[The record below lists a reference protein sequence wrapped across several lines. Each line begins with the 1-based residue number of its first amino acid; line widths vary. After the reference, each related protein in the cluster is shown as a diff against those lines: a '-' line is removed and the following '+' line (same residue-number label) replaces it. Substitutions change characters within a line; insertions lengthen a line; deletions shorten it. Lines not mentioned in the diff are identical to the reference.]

1 MDQEPEAQPTQ
12 TSPVGRLGSDMVVY
26 GLSLALSR
34 SLNFLLL
41 PLITRALSPAEY
53 GQIETINVALNF
65 WLVILTLGSQ
75 TSINYFFFQVESKGD
90 LGAGRRVVSAATQLF
105 FVWGTSWVVLTM
117 VGWPWLEDGVFHGQ
131 LQATL
136 VGTALIASYFSQL
149 NQMALTTFRCLFQPW
164 NYLGVS
170 VLGSVVGAVVTYAS
184 LYHFGQKASGVF
196 LGMLAGAVISNIV
209 AWISLR
215 RLVTLIPQSDLWPR
229 MMKLELP
236 LVPVG
241 LFIHLLNGTDR
252 WFVGTYLGQSALGT
266 YAVAA
271 RFALL
276 MQLMVESFRQAWMP
290 HLMRSL
296 ATEEGPETLRKVSRI
311 YLALSLS
318 AVLWLAAGSRPLLEL
333 MVPAEFAAAYP
344 ITGLLAWSA
353 AMYGFFSIATAG
365 MWKQG
370 RTSLMLVSTGIA
382 AFAGIGLNFALGTSF
397 GIIGSGLA
405 SACATTLWAF
415 LSVIIS
421 ERLWPVGFSALV
433 LSCLLAVAASGLGAI
448 EWLIMHNRPWW
459 QAVVVALLGSFLLT
473 ALGLGRSGIK
483 KAYQNFSRR

>member
-1 MDQEPEAQPTQ
+1 LDQDLEASPTQ

-41 PLITRALSPAEY
+41 PLVTRVLSPAEY

-65 WLVILTLGSQ
+65 WLIILTLGSQ
-75 TSINYFFFQVESKGD
+75 ISINNFFFQLESKGD
-90 LGAGRRVVSAATQLF
+90 LGAGSRVVSAAVQWF
-105 FVWGTSWVVLTM
+105 VVWGSSWVVLTIA
-117 VGWPWLEDGVFHGQ
+117 GWPLLEQSVFHGQ
-131 LQATL
+131 LEATL

-149 NQMALTTFRCLFQPW
+149 NQMALTTFRCLFRPW
-164 NYLGVS
+164 SYLGVS
-170 VLGSVVGAVVTYAS
+170 VLGSVVGAGVTYAC
-184 LYHFGQKASGVF
+184 LYHFGQKAVAVF
-196 LGMLAGAVISNIV
+196 LGLLAGAVISNLV

-241 LFIHLLNGTDR
+241 LLVNLLNGTDR

-276 MQLMVESFRQAWMP
+276 MQLLVESFRQAWMP
-290 HLMRSL
+290 HLMQSL
-296 ATEEGPETLRKVSRI
+296 ATEEGPQTLRRVSRI
-311 YLALSLS
+311 YLAFALS

-370 RTSLMLVSTGIA
+370 RTSLMLVSTAIA
-382 AFAGIGLNFALGTSF
+382 AFASIGLNFTLGTRLGSL
-397 GIIGSGLA
+397 GSGLA
-405 SACATTLWAF
+405 SAIATTLWAF
-415 LSVIIS
+415 LTLAIS
-421 ERLWPVGFSALV
+421 ERLWPVGFPALV
-433 LSCLLAVAASGLGAI
+433 LSSLLAVAATGLGAI
-448 EWLIMHNRPWW
+448 EWLNIHCHPWW
-459 QAVVVALLGSFLLT
+459 QAVVVALLASFLLT
-473 ALGLGRSGIK
+473 VLGLGRTGIK
-483 KAYQNFSRR
+483 KAYNDFASR